1 MYAKCSTKCF
11 NEKRK
16 HIFIFFFF
24 ARDELS
30 PYLCTFEIIIFKK
43 KMIYRGFMMLKLE
56 EIGQVSLIIVGMIL
70 NLVLL
75 YYI

>member
-1 MYAKCSTKCF
+1 
-11 NEKRK
+11 
-16 HIFIFFFF
+16 
-24 ARDELS
+24 
-30 PYLCTFEIIIFKK
+30 
-43 KMIYRGFMMLKLE
+43 MIYRGFMMLKLE